1 MAETLRYVIVYNPIS
16 NEGHLDSWHVLFI
29 KSLRQSGQAVIALSS
44 DPEGLLEKLRAHGF
58 DRSAALVVI
67 PTTVSP
73 AAPLSSMRALWLR
86 WQVLYDQALYQ
97 RRWYSPAVKGLGAL
111 LKRAHSLYGSVR
123 RRRAHSINQDLQRT
137 TTLDP
142 NQFCEQVNGVLR
154 QYPGQITAILNM
166 YMDAYPVAKQDWE
179 NFTFDTDIPWRGLCI
194 TPNSLFD
201 EGYYGVNSYVG
212 TYFLDEKVCEA
223 YQTQMPERNFEYL
236 PDIADTSLPSQPSV
250 LAKKIAQKAAGRKVV
265 FMGGSIGKQK
275 NLARW
280 LELIK
285 LANPKEWFFVQIGR
299 LNHNNLLPEDRQA
312 LAALVKKPNDN
323 LWLHPEYV
331 PDERTFNEIIS
342 ISSVIFA
349 VYRDFARSSNMLS
362 KAAYFEK
369 PLLVAKGQLMAMRVE
384 TYKIGVAVDQDSAVS
399 MHQGLLMLDSILNI
413 KDNFLN
419 YRLKCNEAVLQEKL
433 HALVNG

>member
-44 DPEGLLEKLRAHGF
+44 DPEGLLEKLRAYGF

-97 RRWYSPAVKGLGAL
+97 RRWYSPAIKGLGEL
-111 LKRAHSLYGSVR
+111 LKRAHSLYGSVW

-280 LELIK
+280 LELIT

-299 LNHNNLLPEDRQA
+299 LNHNNLSPEDRQA

-399 MHQGLLMLDSILNI
+399 MHQGLLILDSILNI